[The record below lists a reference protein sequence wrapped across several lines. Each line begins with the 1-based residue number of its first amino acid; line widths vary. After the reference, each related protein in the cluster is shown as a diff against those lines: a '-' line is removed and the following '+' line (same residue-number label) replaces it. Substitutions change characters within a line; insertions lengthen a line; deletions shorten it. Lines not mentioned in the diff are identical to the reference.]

1 MLSDI
6 PRIRM
11 KALKINPI
19 NKDQEKAIKLFLD
32 ALHVKYEQIDEV
44 DATIHLTSSSAMVE
58 RLNESIQQAEEGKVR
73 SFSRADLWK

>member
-1 MLSDI
+1 
-6 PRIRM
+6 M

-32 ALHVKYEQIDEV
+32 ALHVNYEQVEEV
-44 DATIHLTSSSAMVE
+44 DATTHLNSSPVMIE
-58 RLNESIQQAEEGKVR
+58 RLNESIQQAKEGKVR